1 MNIEGSE
8 KGLSYPDFLES
19 LEDCLKA
26 VDAVTTGSQ
35 ALEVAMRKLKDR
47 IKANHINMA
56 EV

>member
-8 KGLSYPDFLES
+8 RGLSYPDFLES
-19 LEDCLKA
+19 LEDCLTA
-26 VDAVTTGSQ
+26 VEAVTNGRQ

-47 IKANHINMA
+47 IKANNINMA